1 MSARLIVLL
10 SAALL
15 TAACG
20 SGDKH
25 LPSSNPPEYD
35 PKKVYSSTSSPP
47 TQPTPQLAKP
57 EPRATPPPPPMDPD
71 ALRQALETADRTRA
85 ILEKTASLDSKRQIH
100 TILEMLM
107 MGEQAPAELRP
118 AFRESFDARKA
129 QIHQAFDKQYER
141 LQQALDGESKLPAVH
156 PPVRKSDGSEPF
168 SLYRVN
174 TTARPPWIHLL
185 QGHGG
190 ITVSLEPDCCGAWR
204 IATIPS
210 SAFDGDGF
218 NVEIKSGGRYWP
230 DNDHVGEGDAITTTT
245 KVVAGDK
252 GSIKVKIVKKNRGV
266 VRRCPS
272 ASGIVPGAASIYEEM
287 GYHVATPATNRSA
300 GIFVHDQAKTE
311 AQTDQEGLV
320 QEIKMDITAADLDG
334 ETGQVLRQT
343 SGTAVKKRGSP
354 VSCSVCDQ
362 RTTEAAKRLGD
373 LISWNYYQAEQ
384 KWNNP
389 PTKADACVRIHFT
402 PATKTVTVAP
412 GKSRKVKA
420 ELRTVTGEERTEGRL
435 FEVQGLR
442 DGKATPTEAKTTP
455 EEPAVFTF
463 TAPQKKCSKSDA
475 PGFRVSNSSSRAGR
489 AGLEEWE
496 ITCEYVLKFKSHIV
510 QEPWNFM
517 NPVFGMQMSSNG
529 FDAHVEATVPL
540 QYTED
545 RGWVGEGEMQYN
557 TRTTTQQA
565 QCEIR
570 VQGAGKTTFQ
580 VKEGS
585 ISSDPEPFA
594 VNLTIL
600 PGRSGETTET
610 ICTSANTPR
619 KLKELLELQ
628 GSQVGDAHSVG
639 KAGGWSSAFSF
650 TRYKTFNR
658 TKGGY
663 EIGGWTPGQ
672 DSDVIAKKTVRVNCS
687 IGIQTCQEETE
698 LTLKSTNA
706 SE

>member
-1 MSARLIVLL
+1 MKTRIIYASITLLLIQG
-10 SAALL
+10 
-15 TAACG
+15 CG
-20 SGDKH
+20 GGDKH

-47 TQPTPQLAKP
+47 TQPAPQLAKP

-129 QIHQAFDKQYER
+129 QIHRAFDKQYER
-141 LQQALDGESKLPAVH
+141 LQQTLDGESKLPAMH

-252 GSIKVKIVKKNRGV
+252 GSIKVKILKKNRGV

-343 SGTAVKKRGSP
+343 SGTAVKKRDSP
-354 VSCSVCDQ
+354 VSCSGCDQ

-489 AGLEEWE
+489 AGPEEWE
-496 ITCEYVLKFKSHIV
+496 ITCEYVLEFQSRIV
-510 QEPWNFM
+510 
-517 NPVFGMQMSSNG
+517 
-529 FDAHVEATVPL
+529 
-540 QYTED
+540 D
-545 RGWVGEGEMQYN
+545 RDDTAPAESV
-557 TRTTTQQA
+557 A
-565 QCEIR
+565 
-570 VQGAGKTTFQ
+570 AGKVRLTFVEGKDMYSGSGTIGYQTGPPPNRDPCSNLIMGHGTTRLDVAGLFITIIEDTPSADITLHYVIHPTSETERPIAYPDGQ
-580 VKEGS
+580 CAPGKPLPYPFFYGKYAVSRGVPEINLLKGWTYVGRDGVVATKTLRGRCGDFCEDLTVFTLKEAEGS
-585 ISSDPEPFA
+585 E
-594 VNLTIL
+594 
-600 PGRSGETTET
+600 G
-610 ICTSANTPR
+610 TP
-619 KLKELLELQ
+619 
-628 GSQVGDAHSVG
+628 A
-639 KAGGWSSAFSF
+639 
-650 TRYKTFNR
+650 
-658 TKGGY
+658 
-663 EIGGWTPGQ
+663 P
-672 DSDVIAKKTVRVNCS
+672 
-687 IGIQTCQEETE
+687 
-698 LTLKSTNA
+698 
-706 SE
+706 